1 MAIQTPGNSRQCRPG
16 KRRRPAG
23 SLGRC
28 RATATPALRALL
40 AALLLGSAA
49 LAVADAPHDVVIRGG
64 TIYDGS
70 GGPPYAGEVAIDGD
84 RLSYVGPARGLDG
97 RTVIDA
103 RGKAVTPGF
112 INVLSWSNESLLQDG
127 LGQSELR
134 QGVTLEVMGEGDSM
148 GPLNETMKRL
158 VVERQGD
165 IRYAVDW
172 DSLGEYLTKL
182 ETRGIA
188 PNVASFVGAT
198 TVRSFVLGERDV
210 QPTAAELDQMRGL
223 VRAAMEEGALG
234 VGSSLIYQPASFAKT
249 PELIALV
256 TEAGRCGGMY
266 ITHMRSE
273 GDRLVEAVAETIEIA
288 RAAGTPAEIYHLK
301 AAGRSNW
308 EKLDTVIRMVD
319 EARRDGVRISADM
332 YTYVAGATG
341 LDAAMPPWVQ
351 DGGLEAWIERLRDP
365 AVRARVITDMR
376 DPAPGWENLYLHAGA
391 GGTLLLAFKNPKL
404 KPLTGRTLA
413 SVAKERGVSPEDA
426 AIDLVIEDGSRV
438 GVAYT
443 LMSED
448 NVRRQTALPW
458 VSFGSD
464 ESATAPEGVFLLS
477 NPHPR
482 AYGNFA
488 RLLAR
493 YVREQRAL
501 TLEDAVH
508 RLSGLPAHNLS
519 LADRGLLKQGYFA
532 DVVVFDPRT
541 IQDHATFEKPHQYAT
556 GVSEVLVNGRLAIRD
571 GVPTGAKPGRFVRG
585 RGWTGREGGGCRASS
600 RDWSW

>member
-1 MAIQTPGNSRQCRPG
+1 MSM
-16 KRRRPAG
+16 PAKNVAYADHVTTEADTRNRH
-23 SLGRC
+23 GRG
-28 RATATPALRALL
+28 LRAAYVSSVMLATLCLL
-40 AALLLGSAA
+40 CGASAGAAAR
-49 LAVADAPHDVVIRGG
+49 HDVVIRGG

-70 GGPPYAGEVAIDGD
+70 GGAPYAGEVAIDGD
-84 RLSYVGPARGLDG
+84 RVSYVGPARGLRG

-103 RGKAVTPGF
+103 RGKAVAPGF
-112 INVLSWSNESLLQDG
+112 INMLSWSNESLLQDG

-148 GPLNETMKRL
+148 GPLNERMKRQGI
-158 VVERQGD
+158 ERQAD
-165 IRYAVDW
+165 IHYPVDW
-172 DSLGEYLTKL
+172 TTLGEYLAKL
-182 ETRGIA
+182 EARGVA

-198 TVRSFVLGERDV
+198 TVRDYVLDERDV
-210 QPTAAELDQMRGL
+210 QPTAPELEQMRGL
-223 VRAAMEEGALG
+223 VRQAMEEGAMG
-234 VGSSLIYQPASFAKT
+234 VGSSLIYAPASYAKT

-288 RAAGTPAEIYHLK
+288 RASGAPAEIYHLK
-301 AAGRSNW
+301 AAGRANW
-308 EKLDTVIRMVD
+308 GKLDTVISMVD
-319 EARRDGVRISADM
+319 EARRDGVRVSADM
-332 YTYVAGATG
+332 YTYVRGATG

-351 DGGLEAWIERLRDP
+351 DGGLEAWIARMRDP
-365 AVRARVITDMR
+365 AVRARVIMEMR
-376 DPAPGWENLYLHAGA
+376 DPSQGWENLYLHAGA
-391 GGTLLLAFKNPKL
+391 EGTLLLAFKNPKL

-458 VSFGSD
+458 MSFGSD
-464 ESATAPEGVFLLS
+464 AEAMAPEGVFLLS

-488 RLLAR
+488 RVLAR
-493 YVREQRAL
+493 YVREEHAL

-508 RLSGLPAHNLS
+508 RLSGLPAQNLS
-519 LADRGLLKQGYFA
+519 LTDRGLLKKGYYA

-541 IQDHATFEKPHQYAT
+541 VQDHATFEKPHQYST
-556 GVSEVLVNGRLAIRD
+556 GVSEVLVNGRVAIKA
-571 GVPTGAKPGRFVRG
+571 GEPTGAKPGRFVRG

>member
-1 MAIQTPGNSRQCRPG
+1 MILHKLMGGRMAIPARQ
-16 KRRRPAG
+16 AA
-23 SLGRC
+23 
-28 RATATPALRALL
+28 RATFLALV
-40 AALLLGSAA
+40 AAGFLCGAMP
-49 LAVADAPHDVVIRGG
+49 AVADTIHDLVIRGG

-70 GGPPYAGEVAIDGD
+70 GGAPYAGEIAIDGD
-84 RLSYVGPARGLDG
+84 RLSYVGPPQELRG
-97 RTVIDA
+97 RSVIDA
-103 RGKAVTPGF
+103 HGKAVAPGF
-112 INVLSWSNESLLQDG
+112 INMLSWSNESLLQDG

-148 GPLNETMKRL
+148 GPLNESMKRL
-158 VVERQGD
+158 AVERQGD
-165 IRYAVDW
+165 IHYPVDW
-172 DSLGEYLTKL
+172 TTLGEYLAKL
-182 ETRGIA
+182 ESRGVA

-198 TVRSFVLGERDV
+198 TVRTYVLGERDV
-210 QPTAAELDQMRGL
+210 QPTEDQLAEMRGL
-223 VRAAMEEGALG
+223 VHKAMEEGAMG

-288 RAAGTPAEIYHLK
+288 RASGTPAEIYHLK
-301 AAGRSNW
+301 AAGRSNCG
-308 EKLDTVIRMVD
+308 KLDTVIGMVD

-332 YTYVAGATG
+332 YTYLAGATG

-351 DGGLEAWIERLRDP
+351 DGGLEAWIERMRDP
-365 AVRARVITDMR
+365 AVRARVIADMR
-376 DPAPGWENLYLHAGA
+376 DPAPAWENLYLHAGA
-391 GGTLLLAFKNPKL
+391 EGTLLLAFKNPKL

-438 GVAYT
+438 GVAYV

-477 NPHPR
+477 NQHPR

-493 YVREQRAL
+493 YVRDEHAL

-519 LADRGLLKQGYFA
+519 LADRGLLKEGYFA
-532 DVVVFDPRT
+532 DVVVFDPKT
-541 IQDHATFEKPHQYAT
+541 IQDHATYEKPHQYST
-556 GVSEVLVNGRLAIRD
+556 GVSEVLVNGQLAIKD